1 MVAISAYLVK
11 NINAWLKNS
20 SAIRYCRHME
30 KSTRPHLPIAYSPCP
45 NDTFLFH
52 AWATGL
58 VGQEYPIS
66 PVLADVQH
74 LNEWAQQKKYPV
86 SKVSMH
92 CLGHIL
98 NDYVLLPSGCAL
110 GYSCGP
116 KIIASKAFDIRNIAS
131 KRIAIPGRDT
141 TAHLL
146 FNVLLDPATEKH
158 FCTYDQVLR
167 MIRSGLVD
175 CGLIIHETRF
185 TFQDSGFVEIA
196 DLGDLWESRY
206 HLPLPLGGIVAK
218 RSLGQETL
226 NDISAIIQASLK
238 LAYQDPQCSRDYVFM
253 HSIEKEP
260 EVIRKHIELYVNQDT
275 LGLTEKG
282 RAAIDKLLQL
292 AREHDL
298 IPPNTNNWL
307 FEVEQPYEIH

>member
-1 MVAISAYLVK
+1 
-11 NINAWLKNS
+11 
-20 SAIRYCRHME
+20 ME
-30 KSTRPHLPIAYSPCP
+30 KLPRHHLPIAYSPCP

-52 AWATGL
+52 AWAAGL

-66 PVLADVQH
+66 PILADVQH
-74 LNEWAQQKKYPV
+74 LNEWALQGKYPV

-92 CLGHIL
+92 CLGYIL
-98 NDYVLLPSGCAL
+98 DNYVLLPAGCAL

-116 KIIASKAFDIRNIAS
+116 KIIAAKDFDLNNIGD

-146 FNVLLDPATEKH
+146 CNILVDPSIEKH
-158 FCTYDQVLR
+158 FCTYDQVPR
-167 MIRSGLVD
+167 MIRSGIVD
-175 CGLIIHETRF
+175 CGIIIHETRF
-185 TFQDSGFVEIA
+185 TFLDSGFVEIA
-196 DLGDLWESRY
+196 DLGELWENRY

-226 NDISAIIQASLK
+226 NDLTNIIHASLK
-238 LAYQDPQCSRDYVFM
+238 SAYQNPKSSHDYILM

-260 EVIRKHIELYVNQDT
+260 DVIRKHIELYVNEDT
-275 LGLTEKG
+275 SRLTEKG
-282 RAAIDKLLQL
+282 RAAIDKMLQL

-298 IPPNTNNWL
+298 IPPHNKDWL
-307 FEVEQPYEIH
+307 FQVEQPYEIH